1 MIGERTARAKARR
14 QQWKLVSGTMLIH
27 CLLQVLS
34 IALILHVFRTD
45 ARFESKG
52 SHLGKRPIHIYP
64 FFFPSRS
71 QLFRPFIQFRSR
83 LSRCLSHTSSSF
95 DVHGSCSSYVSY
107 SFYMLHHSPLS
118 LFHELT
124 QAQARANLGQQASPH
139 SNHVITAVPVPD
151 ELSLSPRVPMS
162 RHTRLLL
169 LVRYG
174 PSRKLVNRMKAR
186 GCWTDMKRVWRVVGA
201 KERPIPFDVNDKE
214 NVEWEGQ
221 RPCLESKIMVRK

>member
-1 MIGERTARAKARR
+1 
-14 QQWKLVSGTMLIH
+14 
-27 CLLQVLS
+27 
-34 IALILHVFRTD
+34 
-45 ARFESKG
+45 
-52 SHLGKRPIHIYP
+52 
-64 FFFPSRS
+64 
-71 QLFRPFIQFRSR
+71 
-83 LSRCLSHTSSSF
+83 
-95 DVHGSCSSYVSY
+95 
-107 SFYMLHHSPLS
+107 
-118 LFHELT
+118 
-124 QAQARANLGQQASPH
+124 
-139 SNHVITAVPVPD
+139 
-151 ELSLSPRVPMS
+151 MS